1 VNLRETG
8 AERERRAPSAIG
20 RRGFLVGSG
29 ALVLATACAG
39 DDGGSRS
46 ATSSAS
52 PNTTLHTARLDGD
65 PFTLG
70 VASGD
75 PAADSVILW
84 TRLAPQPLAVD
95 GAAGMPD
102 DPVDVRWQIS
112 ADDRF
117 TSIVNEGVATADPES
132 GHSLHVEAGA
142 LDPAASYFY
151 RFTVGDFTSPVG
163 RTRTLPAEGEAL
175 DHLTLAV
182 ANCQWYESG
191 TYAAYRH
198 LAEED
203 LDLVVHLGDYIYE
216 YAAGTGARQSKPT
229 YEVVTLPDYRLRYAS
244 YKVDPDLQAAH
255 HARPFVCTWDDH
267 EVANNYLGDS
277 VPEGLVPVAQ
287 FPERRAA
294 AYRAWWENLPTRLPA
309 PDGDRLD
316 IYRALTFGDLARLE
330 LLDQRQYAD
339 VAPCRDEVADD
350 FGDCAERTGE
360 DRTRLGDEQEAWF
373 AETIAQG
380 GVTWDLVGNPVV
392 LAGIDAGTGDDAAY
406 YLDTWDGYPDAQR
419 RFIATLG
426 EADNPV
432 VLTGDYHAGMVL
444 DVNDRPFSPGA
455 TLVAPEFMAPPISS
469 VLFDADVSART
480 PHLRQQINAHGYLT
494 VTAEP
499 DRLTATF
506 RTLDDVQD
514 PRSAITTE
522 GTWQVDAGDPTPRRA

>member
-1 VNLRETG
+1 MNGEG
-8 AERERRAPSAIG
+8 PAGERAGPTVG

-29 ALVLATACAG
+29 ALLLATACSG
-39 DDGGSRS
+39 DDGG
-46 ATSSAS
+46 ATAGTTSSGPS
-52 PNTTLHTARLDGD
+52 TTLHTARLSGD

-84 TRLAPQPLAVD
+84 TRLAPRPLAGD
-95 GAAGMPD
+95 GGSGMPD
-102 DPVDVRWQIS
+102 DLVDVRWQI
-112 ADDRF
+112 ATDDRF
-117 TSIVNEGVATADPES
+117 RTIVDEGVATADVAF
-132 GHSLHVEAGA
+132 GHSVHVEAGG
-142 LDPAASYFY
+142 LDPAGTYHY

-163 RTRTLPAEGEAL
+163 RTRTLPAEGEGL
-175 DHLTLAV
+175 DRLTLGV
-182 ANCQWYESG
+182 ANCQWFESG
-191 TYAAYRH
+191 AYAAYRH
-198 LAEED
+198 LAEEE

-216 YAAGTGARQSKPT
+216 YAAGAGDRRSAPAH
-229 YEVVTLPDYRLRYAS
+229 EIVTLPDYRLRYAS

-255 HARPFVCTWDDH
+255 HAHPFVCTWDDH
-267 EVANNYLGDS
+267 EVADNYLGDT
-277 VPEGLVPVAQ
+277 VPEGEVPVDLL
-287 FPERRAA
+287 PERRAA

-309 PDGDRLD
+309 PDSDRAD
-316 IYRALTFGDLARLE
+316 IYREVTFGDLARLE

-339 VAPCRDEVADD
+339 VAPCRTEVEDD

-360 DRTRLGDEQEAWF
+360 DRTRLGTEQETWF
-373 AETIAQG
+373 AETIGRG

-392 LAGIDAGTGDDAAY
+392 LAGIDSGTGGDAAF

-419 RFIATLG
+419 RFIEAMG

-444 DVNDRPFSPGA
+444 DVNDRPFEPDA

-469 VLFDADVSART
+469 VLFPQDVSART

-494 VTAEP
+494 VAVEP

-506 RTLDDVQD
+506 RVLDDVQD
-514 PRSAITTE
+514 PRSAITTAA
-522 GTWQVDAGDPTPRRA
+522 TWQVDAGEPTPRREV